1 MTLDKDQ
8 VSRRWVLGGML
19 AAASTPVWAEAPLTS
34 IRPKRRGLIVVPE
47 VPGADGLIQAAKL
60 GGTLGYVVADLATG
74 RVLEAVS
81 PDLPQPPASVAKAMT
96 SLFALEKLGV
106 THRFSTQVIATGPVN
121 GGQIE
126 GDLVL
131 VGSGDPTL
139 STDQLGDMAARLAA
153 AGVRSVAGRYLI
165 YAGALPAIP
174 EISTDQPDY
183 VGYNPAIGGV
193 NLNFNRVNFEWRRVA
208 GNYSVTMDARG
219 ERFLPL
225 VEMARMKIAQR
236 ESPLFTYQSGDGVD
250 RWTVASTALGKGGSR
265 WLPVRHP
272 AEYAGEVFRTLCVA
286 QGISMPEAAITAVR
300 PNGAVLVDNRS
311 DGLDIVLR
319 DMLRFSTNLTAEVM
333 GLTSTRA
340 QGLAA
345 SGQGMTDWAQKT
357 FGIAAGFVNH
367 SGLGGATRISAGDM
381 VKTLIKARGTEAGQ
395 ILPSILR
402 DIGMRDAKG
411 RDIKDSPVRVRAK
424 SGTLNFVSGLA
435 GYIMPPKG
443 PELVF
448 AIFAAD
454 TARRDRLAESEREQ
468 PEGGEA
474 WTKRARRLQG
484 QLIARW
490 AEVYA

>member
-1 MTLDKDQ
+1 MTVDKDQ
-8 VSRRWVLGGML
+8 VSRRWILAGML
-19 AAASTPVWAEAPLTS
+19 AGVAAPVWAEAPLTS
-34 IRPKRRGLIVVPE
+34 LRPKRRGTVAVVDAPDA
-47 VPGADGLIQAAKL
+47 GGLIQAAKL
-60 GGTLGYVVADLATG
+60 GGTLGFVVADLTTG
-74 RVLEAVS
+74 RVLEAFS
-81 PDLPQPPASVAKAMT
+81 PDLRQPPASVAKAMT

-106 THRFSTQVIATGPVN
+106 THRFSTQVIATGPMN
-121 GGQIE
+121 GGRIE

-139 STDQLGDMAARLAA
+139 STDDLGDMAVLLAA
-153 AGVRSVAGRYLI
+153 VGVRSVTGRYLV
-165 YAGALPAIP
+165 YAGALPAIS

-193 NLNFNRVNFEWRRVA
+193 NLNFNRVNFEWKRVS
-208 GNYSVTMDARG
+208 GDYSITMDARG
-219 ERFLPL
+219 ERFLPM
-225 VEMARMKIAQR
+225 VDMARMKIVQR
-236 ESPLFTYQSGDGVD
+236 DRPLFTYESGDGVD
-250 RWTVASTALGKGGSR
+250 RWTVASTALGKGGGR

-286 QGISMPEAAITAVR
+286 QGISMPEAAMTAVR
-300 PNGAVLVDNRS
+300 PVGTVLVDNRS

-319 DMLRFSTNLTAEVM
+319 DMLKFSTNLTAEVM
-333 GLTSTRA
+333 GLSATHA
-340 QGLAA
+340 AGLAGSA
-345 SGQGMTDWAQKT
+345 EAMTGWAQKT
-357 FGIAAGFVNH
+357 FGISALFANH

-381 VKTLIKARGTEAGQ
+381 VKTLVGARSTVTGQ

-411 RDIKDSPVRVRAK
+411 RDIKDSPVKVRAK

-435 GYIMPPKG
+435 GYIVPPKG
-443 PELVF
+443 PELAF

-454 TARRDRLAESEREQ
+454 TARRDKLTEAEREQ

-484 QLIARW
+484 QLISRW
-490 AEVYA
+490 AGLYS

>member
-1 MTLDKDQ
+1 MNGDF
-8 VSRRWVLGGML
+8 SRRWILGGLL
-19 AAASTPVWAEAPLTS
+19 AGVAAPVWAEAPLTS
-34 IRPKRRGLIVVPE
+34 IRPVRRGVKAAVN
-47 VPGADGLIQAAKL
+47 VPGADGLIEAAKL

-74 RVLEAVS
+74 RVLEGLN

-96 SLFALEKLGV
+96 TLFAWEKLGV
-106 THRFSTQVIATGPVN
+106 THRFSTRVLVTGPVN
-121 GGQIE
+121 GGQVE

-139 STDQLGDMAARLAA
+139 DTDDLGDMAAQLAA
-153 AGVRSVAGRYLI
+153 AGVRSVAGRYLV
-165 YAGALPAIP
+165 YAGDLPSIP

-183 VGYNPAIGGV
+183 VGYNPAIGGL
-193 NLNFNRVNFEWRRVA
+193 NLNFNRVNFEWKRVS
-208 GNYSVTMDARG
+208 GEYSVTMDARG
-219 ERFLPL
+219 ERFVPM
-225 VEMARMKIAQR
+225 VDMARMKIVPR

-250 RWTVASTALGKGGSR
+250 RWTVAQAALGKGGGR

-272 AEYAGEVFRTLCVA
+272 AEYAAEVFRTLCVA
-286 QGISMPEAAITAVR
+286 QGISMPEAALTAVR
-300 PNGAVLVDNRS
+300 PVGTVLVDHRS
-311 DGLDIVLR
+311 DGLNIMLR
-319 DMLRFSTNLTAEVM
+319 DMLKFSTNLTAEVM
-333 GLTSTRA
+333 GLTATHA

-345 SGQGMTDWAQKT
+345 SAQAMTDWARQT
-357 FGIAAGFVNH
+357 FGITGNYVNH

-381 VKTLIKARGTEAGQ
+381 VKTLVRARGTVSGQ

-402 DIGMRDAKG
+402 EIGMRDAKG
-411 RDIKDSPVRVRAK
+411 RDIKDSAVKVRAK

-435 GYIMPPKG
+435 GYIQPPKG

-454 TARRDRLAESEREQ
+454 TARRDRLQEFEREQ

-484 QLIARW
+484 QLISRW
-490 AEVYA
+490 AGVYS

>member
-1 MTLDKDQ
+1 MTFDKDH
-8 VSRRWVLGGML
+8 VSRRWVLGGVL
-19 AAASTPVWAEAPLTS
+19 AGAAAPAWAEAPLTS
-34 IRPKRRGLIVVPE
+34 IRPKRRGAVAE
-47 VPGADGLIQAAKL
+47 VPGVEGLIQVAKL

-74 RVLEAVS
+74 RVLEAMS

-106 THRFSTQVIATGPVN
+106 THRFSTQVIATGRVQA
-121 GGQIE
+121 GRVE

-139 STDQLGDMAARLAA
+139 STDQLGDMAARLSAV
-153 AGVRSVAGRYLI
+153 GVRSVAGRYLI
-165 YAGALPAIP
+165 YVGALPAIP

-193 NLNFNRVNFEWRRVA
+193 NLNFNRVNFEWKRVS
-208 GNYSVTMDARG
+208 GDYSVTMDARG

-225 VEMARMKIAQR
+225 VEMARIKIAQR

-250 RWTVASTALGKGGSR
+250 RWTVAATALGKGGSR

-272 AEYAGEVFRTLCVA
+272 AEYAAEVFRTLCVA

-300 PNGAVLVDNRS
+300 PVGAVLVDNRS
-311 DGLDIVLR
+311 DALDIVLR
-319 DMLRFSTNLTAEVM
+319 DMLKFSTNLTAEVM
-333 GLTSTRA
+333 GLSSTGA
-340 QGLAA
+340 MGLAPSA
-345 SGQGMTDWAQKT
+345 KVMSDWARER
-357 FGIAAGFVNH
+357 FGITASYANH
-367 SGLGGATRISAGDM
+367 SGLGGTTRISAGDM
-381 VKTLIKARGTEAGQ
+381 VKTLVGARATATGQ

-411 RDIKDSPVRVRAK
+411 KDIKDSPVRVRAK

-435 GYIMPPKG
+435 GYIVPPNG
-443 PELVF
+443 LGLAF

-454 TARRDRLAESEREQ
+454 TARRDKLVEAEREQ
-468 PEGGEA
+468 PPGGEA
-474 WTKRARRLQG
+474 WVKRARRLQG
-484 QLIARW
+484 QLISRW
-490 AEVYA
+490 AGLYA

>member
-8 VSRRWVLGGML
+8 FSRRWILGGL
-19 AAASTPVWAEAPLTS
+19 AAGVAAPVWAEAPLTS
-34 IRPKRRGLIVVPE
+34 IRPKRRGAVDVAE
-47 VPGADGLIQAAKL
+47 VPGAGGLIEAAKL
-60 GGTLGYVVADLATG
+60 GGSLGYVVADMATG
-74 RVLEAVS
+74 RVLEGLSA
-81 PDLPQPPASVAKAMT
+81 DLPQPPASVAKAMT

-106 THRFSTQVIATGPVN
+106 THRFATQVIATGPVN
-121 GGQIE
+121 GGRVE

-131 VGSGDPTL
+131 VGGGDPTL
-139 STDQLGDMAARLAA
+139 STDQLGDMAAQVAA
-153 AGVRSVAGRYLI
+153 SGVRSVAGRFLV

-174 EISTDQPDY
+174 EISTDQPEY

-193 NLNFNRVNFEWRRVA
+193 NLNFNRVNFEWKRVS
-208 GNYSVTMDARG
+208 GEYSVTMDARG
-219 ERFLPL
+219 ERFLPM
-225 VEMARMKIAQR
+225 VDMARMKIVQR
-236 ESPLFTYQSGDGVD
+236 ESPLFTYESGDGID
-250 RWTVASTALGKGGSR
+250 RWTVAQAALGKGGGR

-286 QGISMPEAAITAVR
+286 QGISMPEAMISAAR
-300 PNGAVLVDNRS
+300 PFGAVLIENRS
-311 DGLDIVLR
+311 DSLDVVLR
-319 DMLRFSTNLTAEVM
+319 DMLKFSTNLTAEVV
-333 GLTSTRA
+333 
-340 QGLAA
+340 GLAA
-345 SGQGMTDWAQKT
+345 TQAGGLAGSALAMTDWAQKT
-357 FGIAAGFVNH
+357 YGISARYANH

-381 VKTLIKARGTEAGQ
+381 VQALVRARGTATGR

-411 RDIKDSPVRVRAK
+411 KDIKDHPVRVLAK

-435 GYIMPPKG
+435 GYIVPPKG
-443 PELVF
+443 PELAF

-454 TARRDRLAESEREQ
+454 TARRDKLTEAEREQ

-490 AEVYA
+490 AEVYG